1 MKHKATKKS
10 LPTQRPTLQTTP
22 LLLDVTRRI
31 VFILVVYALINLA
44 SARFMVLGISME
56 PSFVEG
62 QLLVVSRLHYLMGEP
77 QRGDIVVFHY
87 PDVSTEDYIKRIIG
101 LPGDV
106 VEIRGTLVYV
116 NGEILEELYI
126 QEPCQ
131 PQNCE
136 PLIWRLDGKEYFV
149 MGDNRNHSSDSRAFG
164 PILREYLIGKVV
176 LRYFP
181 LGDGGI
187 IQ

>member
-1 MKHKATKKS
+1 MKRKITTSAPIT
-10 LPTQRPTLQTTP
+10 PRPTLQTTP
-22 LLLDVTRRI
+22 ILLDVTRRI
-31 VFILVVYALINLA
+31 LFIFVVYALINLA

-56 PSFVEG
+56 PSFAER
-62 QLLVVSRLHYLMGEP
+62 QLLLVSRLHYLVGEP

-106 VEIRGTLVYV
+106 VEIRGTLVYI
-116 NGEILEELYI
+116 NGELLEELYI
-126 QEPCQ
+126 HEPCL

-136 PLIWRLDGKEYFV
+136 PLIWRLDTRQYFV

-181 LGDGGI
+181 LSDGGI